1 MDCKLRTQNCGGC
14 PMLSTEYAEQL
25 KKKES
30 AVRALLGKYGPVAPI
45 RGMETPYHYRNKV
58 ISTFAPAPGGK
69 LTSGIYAARTHKVL
83 PVESCLLQDE
93 VLDKVMLAVRAAAN
107 TCRYQPFHEDKG
119 TGLLRHCLL
128 RRGVATGQ
136 VMVVLVTAQPV
147 LPGAKNFVKAL
158 LAEAEKRGVPVTTVV
173 QNYNPRRTSVV
184 LGEDEK
190 VLYGKGFILDTLCG
204 KTYALS
210 PRSFYQVNPIQTA
223 VLYGLAV
230 DAARLT
236 GREVV
241 LDAYCGIGTIG
252 LTASDKARQ
261 VVGVE
266 LNRDAV
272 RDAIGNAKHNGV
284 KNARFFA
291 ADATAWIREAADA
304 GQKADVVFMDP
315 PREGSTPAF
324 LESVARMAPK
334 RIVYVS
340 CNPETMTRD
349 LALLTQKGYHAEGF
363 TPVDMF
369 PHSAHCEVVCALSK
383 LDIYQKITV
392 DLKMDEL
399 DVTAAETKAT
409 YEEIREY
416 VKEHTGLNVSDLYIA
431 QVKRKCGIKE
441 RQNYNKP
448 KVENPKQLKC
458 PTEKEKAIREALK
471 HFKMI

>member
-1 MDCKLRTQNCGGC
+1 MNCKLRAKNCGGC
-14 PMLSTEYAEQL
+14 PLLDLEYSEQL
-25 KKKES
+25 KRKE
-30 AVRALLGKYGPVAPI
+30 ADVRKLLGKYGPVHPI

-58 ISTFAPAPGGK
+58 ISTFAPGYSGK
-69 LTSGIYAARTHKVL
+69 LTSGIYAAKTHKVL
-83 PVESCLLQDE
+83 PVDSCLLQDE
-93 VLDKVMLAVRAAAN
+93 VLDTVMQAVRAAAN
-107 TCRYQPFHEDKG
+107 ACRYQPFNEDKG

-147 LPGAKNFVKAL
+147 LPGAKNFVRAL
-158 LAEAEKRGVPVTTVV
+158 LSEAEKRQVPITTIV
-173 QNYNPRRTSVV
+173 QNYNPRKTSVV
-184 LGEDEK
+184 LGEEEK

-204 KTYALS
+204 KSYAIS
-210 PRSFYQVNPIQTA
+210 PRSFYQVNPVQTA

-230 DAARLT
+230 DAAQLT
-236 GREVV
+236 GKETV

-252 LTASDKARQ
+252 LTASGKAKQ

-266 LNRDAV
+266 VNRDAV
-272 RDAIGNAKHNGV
+272 HDAIGNAKHNGV

-304 GQKADVVFMDP
+304 GQRADVIFMDP
-315 PREGSTPAF
+315 PREGSTPEF
-324 LESVARMAPK
+324 IESVARMAPK
-334 RIVYVS
+334 RVVYVS
-340 CNPETMTRD
+340 CNPETMARD
-349 LALLTQKGYHAEGF
+349 LALLTKKGYRAEGF

-369 PHSAHCEVVCALSK
+369 PHTSHCETVCALSK
-383 LDIYQKITV
+383 LDVYQKITV

-416 VKEHTGLNVSDLYIA
+416 VKEHTGLNVSNLYIA
-431 QVKRKCGIKE
+431 QVKQKCGIKE
-441 RQNYNKP
+441 WENYNKP
-448 KVENPKQLKC
+448 KSENSRQPKC
-458 PTEKEKAIREALK
+458 TPEKEKAIREALK